1 MIKHT
6 LKSRAVRSARFLR
19 YVWSFFNTMHERVDV
34 KVFCIISLWKEP
46 KVSKVNHNFESFI
59 FVDSV
64 AITTCE
70 SLLEKVMVC

>member
-1 MIKHT
+1 MTKHT
-6 LKSRAVRSARFLR
+6 LKSRGVRSARFLR
-19 YVWSFFNTMHERVDV
+19 YVWSFFNTMHERVNV
-34 KVFCIISLWKEP
+34 KVFRIISLWKEP
-46 KVSKVNHNFESFI
+46 KVSKVNHNFESSI